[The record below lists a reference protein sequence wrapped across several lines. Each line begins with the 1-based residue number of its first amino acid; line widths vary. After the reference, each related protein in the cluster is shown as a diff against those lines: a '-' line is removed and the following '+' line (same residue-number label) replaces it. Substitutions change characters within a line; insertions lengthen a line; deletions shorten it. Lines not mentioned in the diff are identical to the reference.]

1 MLKKRNTVFEWVQL
15 ILASLFVMYLGY
27 FFSLRVEDHIINA
40 SQATF
45 KRPCSYVYLKYILNV
60 NSDTRVGDRTPIQ
73 YALMN
78 YGDLTAKKKKRLEP
92 LIDMFIEKGVDINA
106 HSTYGLTSLHYA
118 IMSEDPLAVQLLLEK
133 KAIVNNPVRI
143 ENLDQMVKPV
153 LIVGMTPLAF
163 LEERKKEKLVRD
175 QGKVAIIEALL
186 KEAGG
191 YTKAPELVTAEK
203 KAKTAP
209 VKKSKKKK

>member
-1 MLKKRNTVFEWVQL
+1 MLKSRNTVFEWVQ
-15 ILASLFVMYLGY
+15 IIAASLFVMYLGY
-27 FFSLRVEDHIINA
+27 FFSLRTEDHIINA
-40 SQATF
+40 TQSTL

-78 YGDLTAKKKKRLEP
+78 YGDLNAKKKKRLEP

-118 IMSEDPLAVQLLLEK
+118 IMSEDPIAVQLLLEK

-143 ENLDQMVKPV
+143 ENIDQMVKPV
-153 LIVGMTPLAF
+153 LIVGMTPLGF

-175 QGKVAIIEALL
+175 EGKVAIIEALL

-191 YTKAPELVTAEK
+191 YVKAPELLAAEQ
-203 KAKTAP
+203 KAKAAP